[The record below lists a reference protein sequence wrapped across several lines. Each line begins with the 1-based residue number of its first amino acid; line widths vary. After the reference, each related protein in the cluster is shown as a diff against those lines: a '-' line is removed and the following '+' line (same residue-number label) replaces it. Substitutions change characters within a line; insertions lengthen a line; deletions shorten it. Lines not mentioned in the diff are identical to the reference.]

1 MWKTPDRFWAE
12 IGPYDHIL
20 ALKKGQI
27 HCAAVDLALFR
38 KPDVSTIVLN
48 RRRENNESSLF
59 ILNPFVSKVELSSI
73 FGIPNGIKESKDC
86 PITFVA

>member
-38 KPDVSTIVLN
+38 KPYLIVVKQNLATQA
-48 RRRENNESSLF
+48 
-59 ILNPFVSKVELSSI
+59 SI
-73 FGIPNGIKESKDC
+73 IDTDTSQQHAEEY
-86 PITFVA
+86 